1 MCVCV
6 SLCSN
11 TSTRQI
17 VTRAYIQKYIC
28 MHNASRQ
35 ITGKANSHDARREPR
50 IVLLRRFH
58 RDEEEV
64 FGGED
69 VADVGPDADDP
80 DDELDG
86 ADVDEE
92 EKMVDDDA

>member
-1 MCVCV
+1 
-6 SLCSN
+6 
-11 TSTRQI
+11 
-17 VTRAYIQKYIC
+17 
-28 MHNASRQ
+28 MHNASRK

-58 RDEEEV
+58 RDEDG

-86 ADVDEE
+86 ADADGE

>member
-1 MCVCV
+1 
-6 SLCSN
+6 
-11 TSTRQI
+11 
-17 VTRAYIQKYIC
+17 

-58 RDEEEV
+58 RDEDG

-80 DDELDG
+80 DELDG

-92 EKMVDDDA
+92 KMVDDDA